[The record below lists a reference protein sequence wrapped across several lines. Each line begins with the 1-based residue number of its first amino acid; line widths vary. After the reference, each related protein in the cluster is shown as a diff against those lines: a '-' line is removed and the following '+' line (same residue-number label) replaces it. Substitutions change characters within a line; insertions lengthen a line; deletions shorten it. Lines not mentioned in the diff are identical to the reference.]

1 MFQSR
6 NRIVETA
13 AVEKQP
19 VFQFLYPCNQSI
31 EMEIEVFGGFIH
43 MIIQDGMD
51 GLIDL
56 QFLIFFADHGKAVVA
71 DVLDDGIVGGTV

>member
-1 MFQSR
+1 MTVFSVRQPVLFYNILFQSR

-31 EMEIEVFGGFIH
+31 EMEVEVFGGFIH

-56 QFLIFFADHGKAVVA
+56 QF
-71 DVLDDGIVGGTV
+71 

>member
-1 MFQSR
+1 
-6 NRIVETA
+6 
-13 AVEKQP
+13 
-19 VFQFLYPCNQSI
+19 
-31 EMEIEVFGGFIH
+31 

-56 QFLIFFADHGKAVVA
+56 QFLIFFADHGKAFVA